1 MLTALRAAVAHY
13 RIATTAESESEVET
27 SADHAQ
33 ACAAIAGVG
42 AASVAVALVFA
53 LIAVRCFGEAA
64 GAAMAS
70 GVPGLSEWVRAD
82 ALERGWSALG
92 YAISWCAG
100 AWFIG
105 SSGSVVVN
113 AMWASLRNE
122 PETPRKWWMPW
133 K

>member
-42 AASVAVALVFA
+42 ILTATVGLIFA
-53 LIAVRCFGEAA
+53 LIALRCLGESI
-64 GAAMAS
+64 GAFVAS
-70 GVPGLSEWVRAD
+70 DVPGLSEWVRAD
-82 ALERGWSALG
+82 ALERAWSHLG
-92 YAISWCAG
+92 YTVAWCA
-100 AWFIG
+100 ASWVTA
-105 SSGSVVVN
+105 SSGSVATSV
-113 AMWASLRNE
+113 MWASLRNE

>member
-42 AASVAVALVFA
+42 AASVAVAVLCA
-53 LIAVRCFGEAA
+53 LIALRCLGESI
-64 GAAMAS
+64 GAFVAS
-70 GVPGLSEWVRAD
+70 DVPGLSEWVRAD
-82 ALERGWSALG
+82 AVERAWSALG
-92 YAISWCAG
+92 YTLAWCAG
-100 AWFIG
+100 SWVTA
-105 SSGSVVVN
+105 SSGSVVTG

-122 PETPRKWWMPW
+122 PETPRQWWMPW